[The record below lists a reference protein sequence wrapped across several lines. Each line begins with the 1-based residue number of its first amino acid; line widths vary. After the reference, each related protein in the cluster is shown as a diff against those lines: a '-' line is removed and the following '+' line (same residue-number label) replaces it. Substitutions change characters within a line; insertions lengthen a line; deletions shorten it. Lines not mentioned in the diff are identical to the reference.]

1 MGKLQTF
8 DGYYK
13 GCLRNYLHLS
23 KANTVLIHNK
33 FITFTRCG
41 FEMKNV

>member
-13 GCLRNYLHLS
+13 GCLRNYLHLA
-23 KANTVLIHNK
+23 KANTVLLPTQKIY
-33 FITFTRCG
+33 
-41 FEMKNV
+41 NVY